1 MRLGYFTGDPTYVKF
16 KGNNAVITVP
26 KGKSAVLVLR
36 ALYSGNLHITVG
48 EDARL
53 ILSAIDEPVEKKH
66 KISVDVNA
74 QKSSTCIITFNFKG
88 RSVDTAFN
96 FSGQA
101 GQKSRLALNTVL
113 SHSGIFFSDIK
124 VNLNE
129 GAKSQINGLVNPF
142 GKGSETILN
151 IVTNH
156 LQGNSSNSIE
166 WVGSLKDGDRCNFK
180 GEIYVP
186 GKLKNVE
193 TSLRGR
199 FMASKDSTVHALPIL
214 RIHSRDV
221 RASHGVSVSNL
232 SRDELN
238 YMESRG
244 ISPEDANA
252 LAEQGLLSNML
263 NRMAQTFKI

>member
-1 MRLGYFTGDPTYVKF
+1 MRIGYFTGDPTYVKF
-16 KGNNAVITVP
+16 RGDSAAITVP

-36 ALYSGNLHITVG
+36 ALYSGKLQITVG
-48 EDARL
+48 EDAKL
-53 ILSAIDEPVEKKH
+53 ILSAIDESVEKKH
-66 KISVDVNA
+66 KIHVDVDA
-74 QKSSTCIITFNFKG
+74 QKNSTCITTFNFKG
-88 RSVDTAFN
+88 SSGDTIFDFTGEAH
-96 FSGQA
+96 
-101 GQKSRLALNTVL
+101 QKSRLALNAVL
-113 SHSGIFFSDIK
+113 GHRGKFSSEIK
-124 VNLNE
+124 VDLNE

-142 GKGSETILN
+142 GKGSETVLN
-151 IVTNH
+151 ITTNH
-156 LQGNSSNSIE
+156 LKGNSSNSIE
-166 WVGSLKDGDRCNFK
+166 WAGSLKESASCNFK

-186 GKLKNVE
+186 GKLRNVE

-199 FMASKDSTVHALPIL
+199 FMASKDSTMHALPIL

-238 YMESRG
+238 YVESRG